1 MIKIGEYNQ
10 LKVVKDRE
18 FGYFLADD
26 DGKEVLLPKSL
37 TNEEKYE
44 IDEEVE
50 VFVYKDSQDRVV
62 ATRKRPLAT
71 VGEVA
76 YLQVVA
82 QSKIGAF
89 INFGLDRDI
98 LVPIKEQRFKLK
110 VGKSYLFYLYL
121 DKTRRLAAT
130 SYVEDHLQTA
140 ENIKVGDAVKAYVY
154 ARTNSGTLNMAVD
167 AKFKA
172 LMLPNEY
179 FKEVFP
185 GEAMELRVRTVYEDG
200 VLGLATRAKKLNE
213 KNSLQEQIIEY
224 MNKNGGVMPFNDKSA
239 PEDIRE
245 EFNTSK
251 NYFKMALGGL
261 MKAGKII
268 QEDGGCKLVK

>member
-18 FGYFLADD
+18 FGYFLADES
-26 DGKEVLLPKSL
+26 GKEVLLPKSL
-37 TNEEKYE
+37 TNNEKYD
-44 IDEEVE
+44 IDDEVE
-50 VFVYKDSQDRVV
+50 VFIYKDSQDRVL
-62 ATRKRPLAT
+62 ATKKRPLAT
-71 VGEVA
+71 VGQVA
-76 YLQVVA
+76 YLEVVA

-110 VGKSYLFYLYL
+110 VGKSYLFYIYL

-130 SYVEDHLQTA
+130 SYVEDYLEIA
-140 ENIKVGDAVKAYVY
+140 EGINVGDVVKGYVY
-154 ARTNSGTLNMAVD
+154 ARTNSGTLNLAID
-167 AKFKA
+167 AKYKA

-200 VLGLATRAKKLNE
+200 VIGLAARGKKIQE
-213 KNSLQEQIIEY
+213 KNSLQDQIIDY

-239 PEDIRE
+239 PEDIKL
-245 EFNTSK
+245 EFKTSK

-261 MKAGKII
+261 MKAGKIV
-268 QEDGGCKLVK
+268 QEADGCKLVK